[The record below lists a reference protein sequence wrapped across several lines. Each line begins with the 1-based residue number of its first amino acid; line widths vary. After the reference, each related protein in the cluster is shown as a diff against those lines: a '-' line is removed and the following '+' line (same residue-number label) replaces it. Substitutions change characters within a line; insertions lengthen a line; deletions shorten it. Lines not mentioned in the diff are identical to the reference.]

1 MASAVVL
8 FRRKAARLARVYRL
22 YGLALGSGNSTTR
35 RIRITDTFRKTCT
48 ISTGEGLALIFRWKM
63 IVLFVL
69 LGLLAVS
76 PTPGQEDE
84 IAEETLQPT
93 EEITPGVPELPE
105 TMVEAEL
112 SGQEVSAPTR
122 TARPLEQVAS
132 STTIVTGEQ
141 LQDQNFTL
149 VAEALR
155 SVPGVDVVRAG
166 PTGGQTSLFLRGA
179 NSQHTKVLIDGIPV
193 NDPSNASRSFDFS
206 ALAVDEIERI
216 EVVRG
221 PQSTLYGTDAIGGVV
236 SIVTKRGQGPLSVQ
250 AYGEGGSFGTHREGI
265 RASGG
270 TECYHYSIGGS
281 FYQADGFSAAAE
293 RLGNVEDDGFRLG
306 TVSSRFGWTPADS
319 FDVDCV
325 VRWTDSRAELDDAS
339 FSLGQPPTDDPRR
352 LYLTNQLFS
361 RIQTTWRM
369 LDDAIEQKVSFN
381 VSDYDRTDTDDEF
394 PTDFAGRTL
403 MFDWQSNLH
412 LTCNNLLVVG
422 VDYLDESA
430 SSFAPFGFPPF
441 ADASQDKTGIYVED
455 QFQLGERWFN
465 TVGFRWDE
473 WNTAGSADTYRLTSL
488 YRIDE
493 TGTALHGTIGTG
505 FRAPSLAENLFPFGN
520 PNLLPERS
528 KGWDVGATQQLVP
541 DQLIVDVTYFRND
554 IQDLILFDLATFTLE
569 NIGQARTHGVEV
581 TGRWHWSDDTLVTA
595 NYTRT
600 DTLDLDT
607 GSPLVRR
614 PRDKGNVSIGHYF
627 LDRRAYADLNAWI
640 VGQRTDSRD
649 GSVTLPGYAVIN
661 LAGYYNVTDRMQLF
675 SRIDNLF
682 NRQYEQ
688 ITGYSTG
695 GFLAVGGVRC
705 TW

>member
-1 MASAVVL
+1 
-8 FRRKAARLARVYRL
+8 
-22 YGLALGSGNSTTR
+22 
-35 RIRITDTFRKTCT
+35 
-48 ISTGEGLALIFRWKM
+48 
-63 IVLFVL
+63 
-69 LGLLAVS
+69 
-76 PTPGQEDE
+76 
-84 IAEETLQPT
+84 
-93 EEITPGVPELPE
+93 
-105 TMVEAEL
+105 
-112 SGQEVSAPTR
+112 
-122 TARPLEQVAS
+122 
-132 STTIVTGEQ
+132 
-141 LQDQNFTL
+141 
-149 VAEALR
+149 
-155 SVPGVDVVRAG
+155 
-166 PTGGQTSLFLRGA
+166 
-179 NSQHTKVLIDGIPV
+179 
-193 NDPSNASRSFDFS
+193 
-206 ALAVDEIERI
+206 
-216 EVVRG
+216 
-221 PQSTLYGTDAIGGVV
+221 
-236 SIVTKRGQGPLSVQ
+236 
-250 AYGEGGSFGTHREGI
+250 
-265 RASGG
+265 
-270 TECYHYSIGGS
+270 
-281 FYQADGFSAAAE
+281 
-293 RLGNVEDDGFRLG
+293 
-306 TVSSRFGWTPADS
+306 
-319 FDVDCV
+319 
-325 VRWTDSRAELDDAS
+325 
-339 FSLGQPPTDDPRR
+339 
-352 LYLTNQLFS
+352 LFS

-381 VSDYDRTDTDDEF
+381 VSDYDRTDTDDDF

-441 ADASQDKTGIYVED
+441 ADASQHKTGIYVED

-493 TGTALHGTIGTG
+493 TGTAFRGTIGTG

-627 LDRRAYADLNAWI
+627 LDRRAYADLSAWI

-661 LAGYYNVTDRMQLF
+661 LAGYYNLTDRMQLF